1 MLISISTWK
10 FEKNEIIKTFKCTL
24 EKKNNN
30 HIFTRRTFGSLL
42 KKGAIAVNVLLH
54 VHFVDSTI
62 SLLLR
67 RHPDR
72 VSGPPLAHEPESH
85 NGVKSIL
92 KLQLNLVPVVRF
104 HEITLLYSYFE

>member
-1 MLISISTWK
+1 MHVGK
-10 FEKNEIIKTFKCTL
+10 Q
-24 EKKNNN
+24 NNN
-30 HIFTRRTFGSLL
+30 PIFTRRTFGSLL

-72 VSGPPLAHEPESH
+72 VSGPPLAHEPVSG
-85 NGVKSIL
+85 NGAKFVL
-92 KLQLNLVPVVRF
+92 KLNSTKRY
-104 HEITLLYSYFE
+104 LLYSHEF